1 MVESLQGRSIVI
13 TGAGSGMG
21 AATAKRVFEAGASVV
36 AADVNEGALAALVEE
51 LGDVDRVLAV
61 PTDVTDPS
69 QADALAATAVSR
81 FGTPY
86 GLVNS
91 AGISCVGSLLDVGAE
106 AWSRVMAVNVDGT
119 LNVSRAVARTIVDAG
134 ASGSIVN
141 FSSGAG
147 IRGVANRIGYVASK
161 FAVTGMTY
169 TMALELAPSG
179 IRVNAVA
186 PGMIRTPFTEYMFKD
201 PENAARID
209 ASHPIGRAGEA
220 HEVAGAVAFLLGD
233 EASFVTGAVL
243 TVDGGNTIGI
253 GNF

>member
-1 MVESLQGRSIVI
+1 M
-13 TGAGSGMG
+13 
-21 AATAKRVFEAGASVV
+21 
-36 AADVNEGALAALVEE
+36 
-51 LGDVDRVLAV
+51 
-61 PTDVTDPS
+61 PTDVTDPE
-69 QADALAATAVSR
+69 QTEAIAEAAVER

-91 AGISCVGSLLDVGAE
+91 AGITVVGSLLDVDPDKLA
-106 AWSRVMAVNVDGT
+106 RVMAVNVDGT
-119 LNVSRAVARTIVDAG
+119 LNASRAFARRLVDAE

-161 FAVTGMTY
+161 FAVTGMTF
-169 TMALELAPSG
+169 TMALELAPHG

-201 PENAARID
+201 PGTAA
-209 ASHPIGRAGEA
+209 ASLPPTRSAA
-220 HEVAGAVAFLLGD
+220 PASRHEVANAVQFLLAE

>member
-1 MVESLQGRSIVI
+1 LGTLQDKPIII

-21 AATAKRVFEAGASVV
+21 AATARRVHAEGASVV
-36 AADVNEGALAALVEE
+36 AADLNAEGLAALVEE
-51 LGDVDRVLAV
+51 LGEARVLTV
-61 PTDVTDPS
+61 RTDVTDPE
-69 QADALAATAVSR
+69 QTEHLVAAATAS

-91 AGISCVGSLLDVGAE
+91 AGIACVGSLLDVSSDD
-106 AWSRVMAVNVDGT
+106 WRSVMSVNVDGT
-119 LNVSRAVARTIVDAG
+119 LNASRAFARRLVDDDATG
-134 ASGSIVN
+134 AIVN

-169 TMALELAPSG
+169 TMALELAPRR

-186 PGMIRTPFTEYMFKD
+186 PGMVRTPFTAYMFDD
-201 PENAARID
+201 PENARRID
-209 ASHPIGRAGEA
+209 ASHPIGRAGEPQ
-220 HEVAGAVAFLLGD
+220 EVANAVAFLLAE
-233 EASFVTGAVL
+233 EASFITGAVL

>member
-1 MVESLQGRSIVI
+1 LGTLEGKPVIV
-13 TGAGSGMG
+13 TGAASGMG
-21 AATAKRVFEAGASVV
+21 AATAKRAFAEGASIV
-36 AADVNEGALAALVEE
+36 AADLDEAGLKGLQEE
-51 LGDVDRVLAV
+51 LGDPARVLTV
-61 PTDVTDPS
+61 PTDVTDPA
-69 QADALAATAVSR
+69 QTEALVEAAVER

-91 AGISCVGSLLDVGAE
+91 AGITCVGSLLDVE
-106 AWSRVMAVNVDGT
+106 PDAWRRVMAVNVDGT
-119 LNVSRAVARTIVDAG
+119 FNVSRAVVRRLVDAESPG
-134 ASGSIVN
+134 AIIN

-169 TMALELAPSG
+169 TMALELAPNG

-186 PGMIRTPFTEYMFKD
+186 PGMIRTPLTAYMFQD
-201 PENAARID
+201 AESARRID
-209 ASHPIGRAGEA
+209 QSHPIGRAGEP
-220 HEVAGAVAFLLGD
+220 HEVANAVVFLLGE

>member
-1 MVESLQGRSIVI
+1 VESLRDKPIVI
-13 TGAGSGMG
+13 TGAASGMG
-21 AATAKRVFEAGASVV
+21 AATARRVFDAGALVV
-36 AADVNEGALAALVEE
+36 AADLNESALASLAAD
-51 LGDVDRVLAV
+51 LGDPDRVLVV
-61 PTDVTDPS
+61 PTDVTDAAH
-69 QADALAATAVSR
+69 ADALAEAAVAR

-86 GLVNS
+86 GLVNA
-91 AGISCVGSLLDVGAE
+91 AGITCVGSLLDVGAD
-106 AWSRVMAVNVDGT
+106 AWSRVLAVNVDGT
-119 LNVSRAVARTIVDAG
+119 FNVSRAVARVIVDAKG
-134 ASGSIVN
+134 SGSFVN

-169 TMALELAPSG
+169 TMALELAPLG

-186 PGMIRTPFTEYMFKD
+186 PGMIRTPLTEYMFQD
-201 PENAARID
+201 PENAARIA

-220 HEVAGAVAFLLGD
+220 DEVAGAVTYLLGPD
-233 EASFVTGAVL
+233 ASFVTGAVL

>member
-1 MVESLQGRSIVI
+1 V
-13 TGAGSGMG
+13 TGAASGMG
-21 AATAKRVFEAGASVV
+21 AATAKRAFAEGASIV
-36 AADVNEGALAALVEE
+36 AADLDEVGLKGLQEE
-51 LGDVDRVLAV
+51 LGDTSRVLAV
-61 PTDVTDPS
+61 PTDVTDPA
-69 QADALAATAVSR
+69 QAEALVEAAVER

-91 AGISCVGSLLDVGAE
+91 AGITCVGSLLDVE
-106 AWSRVMAVNVDGT
+106 PDAWRRVMAVNVDGT
-119 LNVSRAVARTIVDAG
+119 FNVSRAVVRRLVDAEAPG
-134 ASGSIVN
+134 AIIN

-169 TMALELAPSG
+169 TMALELAANG

-186 PGMIRTPFTEYMFKD
+186 PGMIRTPLTAYMFQD
-201 PENAARID
+201 AESARRID
-209 ASHPIGRAGEA
+209 QSHPIGRAGEP
-220 HEVAGAVAFLLGD
+220 HEVANAVVFLLGE

>member
-1 MVESLQGRSIVI
+1 
-13 TGAGSGMG
+13 MG
-21 AATAKRVFEAGASVV
+21 AATAKLVFEAGASVV
-36 AADVNEGALAALVEE
+36 AADLNESSLDSLRDE
-51 LGDVDRVLAV
+51 LGNSDRVLLV
-61 PTDVTDPS
+61 PTDVTDSS
-69 QADALAATAVSR
+69 QAEALAAAAVTR

-86 GLVNS
+86 GLVNA
-91 AGISCVGSLLDVGAE
+91 AGITCVGSLLDVQPD

-119 LNVSRAVARTIVDAG
+119 MNVSRAVARTMVDAG
-134 ASGSIVN
+134 TPGSIVN

-169 TMALELAPSG
+169 TMTLELAPRQ

-186 PGMIRTPFTEYMFKD
+186 PGMIKTPLTEYMFQD
-201 PENAARID
+201 PENAARIA

-220 HEVAGAVAFLLGD
+220 HEVASAVAFLLGE
-233 EASFVTGAVL
+233 EAGFVTGAVL

>member
-1 MVESLQGRSIVI
+1 MESLRDKPIII

-21 AATAKRVFEAGASVV
+21 AATAKAVFAQGASVV
-36 AADVNEGALAALVEE
+36 AADVNKEALDALQEE
-51 LGDVDRVLAV
+51 LGDESRVLVV
-61 PTDVTDPS
+61 PTDVTNPE
-69 QADALAATAVSR
+69 QTEALADAAVSQ

-91 AGISCVGSLLDVGAE
+91 AGISCVGSLLDVEPE
-106 AWSRVMAVNVDGT
+106 AWRRVMAVNVDGT
-119 LNVSRAVARTIVDAG
+119 LNASRAFARRVVDAG
-134 ASGSIVN
+134 ASGAIVN

-169 TMALELAPSG
+169 TMALELAPLG

-186 PGMIRTPFTEYMFKD
+186 PGMIRTPFTEYMFQD
-201 PENAARID
+201 PETAARIE
-209 ASHPIGRAGEA
+209 ASHPIGRAGEP
-220 HEVAGAVAFLLGD
+220 HEVADAVRFLLAG

>member
-1 MVESLQGRSIVI
+1 LGTLQDKPIII

-21 AATAKRVFEAGASVV
+21 AATARRVHAEGASVV
-36 AADVNEGALAALVEE
+36 AADLNAEGLAALVEE
-51 LGDVDRVLAV
+51 LGEARILTVR
-61 PTDVTDPS
+61 TDVTDPK
-69 QADALAATAVSR
+69 QTEHLVAAATES

-91 AGISCVGSLLDVGAE
+91 AGIACVGSLLDVSSDD
-106 AWSRVMAVNVDGT
+106 WRNVMSVNVDGT
-119 LNVSRAVARTIVDAG
+119 LNASRAFARRLVDDDATG
-134 ASGSIVN
+134 AIVN

-169 TMALELAPSG
+169 TMALELAPRG

-186 PGMIRTPFTEYMFKD
+186 PGMVRTPFTAYMFDD
-201 PENAARID
+201 PENARRID
-209 ASHPIGRAGEA
+209 ASHPIGRAGEP
-220 HEVAGAVAFLLGD
+220 HEVANAVAFLLAED
-233 EASFVTGAVL
+233 ASFITGAVL

>member
-1 MVESLQGRSIVI
+1 MGLLQGKPIIV

-21 AATAKRVFEAGASVV
+21 AATAQRAFAEGASIV
-36 AADVNEGALAALVEE
+36 AADVNEAGLEVLQKE
-51 LGDVDRVLAV
+51 LDDPSRVLTV
-61 PTDVTDPS
+61 PTDVTDPK
-69 QADALAATAVSR
+69 QTEALADVAVER
-81 FGTPY
+81 FGMPY
-86 GLVNS
+86 GLVNA
-91 AGISCVGSLLDVGAE
+91 AGITCVGSLLDVDPD
-106 AWSRVMAVNVDGT
+106 AWRKVMAVNVDGT
-119 LNVSRAVARTIVDAG
+119 LNVSRAVVRKLVDAEAPG
-134 ASGSIVN
+134 AIVN

-169 TMALELAPSG
+169 TMALELAPRG

-186 PGMIRTPFTEYMFKD
+186 PGMVRTALTEYMFQD
-201 PENAARID
+201 PENARRIA
-209 ASHPIGRAGEA
+209 ASHPIGRAGEPEEIA
-220 HEVAGAVAFLLGD
+220 NTVVFLLGA

>member
-1 MVESLQGRSIVI
+1 MGSLQGKPVVI
-13 TGAGSGMG
+13 TGAASGMG
-21 AATAKRVFEAGASVV
+21 AATAKRVFDEGASVV
-36 AADVNEGALAALVEE
+36 AADVNKEALDALQEE
-51 LGDVDRVLAV
+51 LGDESRVLV
-61 PTDVTDPS
+61 VQTDVTDPE
-69 QADALAATAVSR
+69 QTEALAEAAVER

-91 AGISCVGSLLDVGAE
+91 AGISCVGSLLDVDPD
-106 AWSRVMAVNVDGT
+106 AWRRVMAVNVDGT
-119 LNVSRAVARTIVDAG
+119 LNVSRAFVRRLVDAE

-161 FAVTGMTY
+161 FAVTGMTF
-169 TMALELAPSG
+169 TMALELAPLG

-201 PENAARID
+201 PATAARIA
-209 ASHPIGRAGEA
+209 ASHPIGRAGEPD
-220 HEVAGAVAFLLGD
+220 EVASAVHYLLAE

>member
-1 MVESLQGRSIVI
+1 MIDTLQGKPIII

-21 AATAKRVFEAGASVV
+21 AATAKRAYAEGASIV
-36 AADVNEGALAALVEE
+36 AADLNEASLHALAEE
-51 LGDVDRVLAV
+51 LGDPARVLTV
-61 PTDVTDPS
+61 TTDVTDPM
-69 QADALAATAVSR
+69 QTEALADAAVQQ
-81 FGTPY
+81 FGPPH

-91 AGISCVGSLLDVGAE
+91 AGITMVGSLLDVDPEGFR
-106 AWSRVMAVNVDGT
+106 RVLAVNVEGT
-119 LNVSRAVARTIVDAG
+119 FNASRSVVRRMVDAEVSG
-134 ASGSIVN
+134 AIVN

-147 IRGVANRIGYVASK
+147 IRGVANRLGYVASK

-169 TMALELAPSG
+169 TMALELAPLG

-186 PGMIRTPFTEYMFKD
+186 PGMIRTALTAYMFED

-220 HEVAGAVAFLLGD
+220 HEVANAVVFLLG
-233 EASFVTGAVL
+233 EQASFVTGAVL
-243 TVDGGNTIGI
+243 AVDGGTTVGI

>member
-1 MVESLQGRSIVI
+1 M
-13 TGAGSGMG
+13 
-21 AATAKRVFEAGASVV
+21 V
-36 AADVNEGALAALVEE
+36 AADLNRGALDALAQE
-51 LGDVDRVLAV
+51 LGDPDRVLVV
-61 PTDVTDPS
+61 PTDVTDPE
-69 QADALAATAVSR
+69 QTEALADTAVAT

-91 AGISCVGSLLDVGAE
+91 AGVSCVGSLLDVE
-106 AWSRVMAVNVDGT
+106 ADAWRRVMAVNVDGT
-119 LNVSRAVARTIVDAG
+119 LNASRAVARRIVDAG
-134 ASGSIVN
+134 TEGAIVN
-141 FSSGAG
+141 FTSGAG

-179 IRVNAVA
+179 VRVNAVA

-209 ASHPIGRAGEA
+209 AAHPIGRAGES
-220 HEVAGAVAFLLGD
+220 HEVASAVVYLLAE
-233 EASFVTGAVL
+233 EASFVTGAIL

>member
-1 MVESLQGRSIVI
+1 MESLQGKSIVI

-21 AATAKRVFEAGASVV
+21 AATARRVFDAGASVV
-36 AADVNEGALAALVEE
+36 AADVNEDALQALSDE
-51 LGDVDRVLAV
+51 LGDADRILVV
-61 PTDVTDPS
+61 PTDVTESS
-69 QADALAATAVSR
+69 QADALAAAAAAR

-91 AGISCVGSLLDVGAE
+91 AGISCVGSLLDVGAD
-106 AWSRVMAVNVDGT
+106 AWSRVMAVNMDGT
-119 LNVSRAVARTIVDAG
+119 LNVSRAVARTMVDAG
-134 ASGSIVN
+134 APGSIVN

-169 TMALELAPSG
+169 TMALELAPAR

-209 ASHPIGRAGEA
+209 AAHPIGRAGEA
-220 HEVAGAVAFLLGD
+220 HEVASAVAFLLGD

>member
-1 MVESLQGRSIVI
+1 MESLQGKPIVI

-36 AADVNEGALAALVEE
+36 AADVNKDALAALGDE
-51 LGDVDRVLAV
+51 LGDADRFLAV

-69 QADALAATAVSR
+69 QADALVAAAVAR

-91 AGISCVGSLLDVGAE
+91 AGISCVGSLLDVAAD
-106 AWSRVMAVNVDGT
+106 AWNRVMAVNVDGT
-119 LNVSRAVARTIVDAG
+119 LNVSRAVARSIVDAG
-134 ASGSIVN
+134 ARGSIVN

-169 TMALELAPSG
+169 TMALELAPAG

-220 HEVAGAVAFLLGD
+220 HEVANAVAFLLGE

>member
-1 MVESLQGRSIVI
+1 MDTLHGKPIII

-21 AATAKRVFEAGASVV
+21 AATAKRAFAEGASIV
-36 AADVNEGALAALVEE
+36 AADLNDAALRALEEE
-51 LGDVDRVLAV
+51 LGDPSRVLAV
-61 PTDVTDPS
+61 KTDVTDP
-69 QADALAATAVSR
+69 QQTDALADAAVER
-81 FGTPY
+81 FGAPY

-91 AGISCVGSLLDVGAE
+91 AGITLVGSLLDVDPDG
-106 AWSRVMAVNVDGT
+106 WRRVMAVNVDGT
-119 LNVSRAVARTIVDAG
+119 FNTSRSVARRMVDAG
-134 ASGSIVN
+134 ASGAIVN

-169 TMALELAPSG
+169 TMALELAPHR
-179 IRVNAVA
+179 IRVNAIA
-186 PGMIRTPFTEYMFKD
+186 PGMIRTALTAYMFED

-209 ASHPIGRAGEA
+209 ASHPIGRAGEP
-220 HEVAGAVAFLLGD
+220 HEVANAVVFLLGG

-243 TVDGGNTIGI
+243 TVDGGTTIGI

>member
-1 MVESLQGRSIVI
+1 MGTLEGKPVIV
-13 TGAGSGMG
+13 TGAASGMG
-21 AATAKRVFEAGASVV
+21 AATAKRAFAEGASIV
-36 AADVNEGALAALVEE
+36 AADLDEVGLKGLQEE
-51 LGDVDRVLAV
+51 LGDNSRVLAV
-61 PTDVTDPS
+61 PTDVTDTA
-69 QADALAATAVSR
+69 QVEALVDAAVER

-91 AGISCVGSLLDVGAE
+91 AGITCVGSLLDVE
-106 AWSRVMAVNVDGT
+106 ADAWRRVMAVNVDGT
-119 LNVSRAVARTIVDAG
+119 FNVSRAVVRRLVDAEAPG
-134 ASGSIVN
+134 AIIN

-169 TMALELAPSG
+169 TMALELAPNG

-186 PGMIRTPFTEYMFKD
+186 PGMIRTPLTAYMFQD
-201 PENAARID
+201 AESARRID
-209 ASHPIGRAGEA
+209 QSHPIGRAGEP
-220 HEVAGAVAFLLGD
+220 HEVANAVVFLLGE